1 MGMSEVTFEQLE
13 FFMLIEKYK
22 SFSRAA
28 EENYLSQS
36 TISKKI
42 KALEKELGVELFIR
56 AARNTELTDA
66 GKEFSLFAHRVMNE
80 YYMMKQTLKDFGKNR
95 KKLVICAIPI
105 APKFGLLKV
114 IRAFCQYYTN
124 VDVELIEQN
133 TDSIIRSLEQGS
145 CDMAFIRRRYI
156 PDRDY
161 SAYPLLKDEL
171 VLVVGKKHPLA
182 KERSIFLRDARYE
195 NFIFLGTNTGLYR
208 ICMDECKKAGF
219 IPRAKERNIR
229 IETLEELLVEG
240 DCASLLMNSA
250 AQRLSSDQLKIISL
264 KEHTH
269 MDVCLVVK
277 LKHLNDLKKTFIEFA
292 TDYMLDEY
300 NQEV

>member
-1 MGMSEVTFEQLE
+1 MTFEQLE

-22 SFSRAA
+22 SFSKAA

-56 AARNTELTDA
+56 AVRNTELTDA

-80 YYMMKQTLKDFGKNR
+80 YYMMKQTLKDFGKGR
-95 KKLVICAIPI
+95 KKLVIATIPV
-105 APKFGLLKV
+105 APRYGLLKV

-133 TDSIIRSLEQGS
+133 TDSILKSLEQGG
-145 CDMAFIRRRYI
+145 CDMAFIRSKYVPEREYG
-156 PDRDY
+156 
-161 SAYPLLKDEL
+161 AYPLMKDEL
-171 VLVVGKKHPLA
+171 VLVVGNQHPLA
-182 KERSIFLRDARYE
+182 KERSIFLRDAQYE

-208 ICMDECKKAGF
+208 ICMDECRRAGF
-219 IPRAKERNIR
+219 VPRAKERNIR
-229 IETLEELLVEG
+229 IETLEELLLEG

-250 AQRLSSDQLKIISL
+250 AQRLSSDKLKIVAL
-264 KEHTH
+264 KEHPQ
-269 MDVCLVVK
+269 MDICLTLK
-277 LKHLNDLKKTFIEFA
+277 LEQLTDLKKTFIEFA
-292 TDYMLDEY
+292 TDYMMDDY
-300 NQEV
+300 GPDD

>member
-1 MGMSEVTFEQLE
+1 MTFEQLE

-22 SFSRAA
+22 SFSKAA

-56 AARNTELTDA
+56 AVRNTELTDA
-66 GKEFSLFAHRVMNE
+66 GREFSLFAHRVMNE
-80 YYMMKQTLKDFGKNR
+80 YYMMKQTLKDFGKSR
-95 KKLVICAIPI
+95 KKLVIATIPI

-133 TDSIIRSLEQGS
+133 TDSILKALEQGI
-145 CDMAFIRRRYI
+145 CDMAFIRSKYV
-156 PDRDY
+156 PDREY
-161 SAYPLLKDEL
+161 GAYPLMKDEL
-171 VLVVGKKHPLA
+171 VLVVGKEHPLA
-182 KERSIFLRDARYE
+182 KERSIFLRDAQYE

-208 ICMDECKKAGF
+208 ICMDECRRAGF
-219 IPRAKERNIR
+219 VPRARERNIR
-229 IETLEELLVEG
+229 IETLEELLAEG

-250 AQRLSSDQLKIISL
+250 AQRLSLDKLKIISL
-264 KEHTH
+264 KEHPQ
-269 MDVCLVVK
+269 MDICLALK
-277 LKHLNDLKKTFIEFA
+277 LEQLTDLKKTFIEFA
-292 TDYMLDEY
+292 TDYMMDDY
-300 NQEV
+300 NSDD